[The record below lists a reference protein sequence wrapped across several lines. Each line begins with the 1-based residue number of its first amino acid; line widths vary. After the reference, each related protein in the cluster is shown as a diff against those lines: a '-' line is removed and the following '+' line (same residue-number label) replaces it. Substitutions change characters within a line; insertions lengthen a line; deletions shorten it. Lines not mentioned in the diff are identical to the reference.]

1 MKKIDQTINDMI
13 AEAKKQGEK
22 FDKSIAN
29 DPVYSQL
36 MSDLKFM
43 RDNRLLSEAADYI
56 KQLENKIE
64 TSQNLISDAKMF
76 EKMNQVGKQAF
87 TIDKKLVQHQ
97 NSNSMVELARGM
109 QDANNFVK
117 DLMKKISE
125 CKNMDESSELELYK
139 SRFTRKLEDIVTQ
152 LSTTSMNALFSLCYE
167 LLKLEADCKPE
178 NKFVK

>member
-43 RDNRLLSEAADYI
+43 RDNSLLSEAADYI
-56 KQLENKIE
+56 KKLENKIK

-76 EKMNQVGKQAF
+76 EKMNRGQAG
-87 TIDKKLVQHQ
+87 IHH
-97 NSNSMVELARGM
+97 
-109 QDANNFVK
+109 
-117 DLMKKISE
+117 
-125 CKNMDESSELELYK
+125 
-139 SRFTRKLEDIVTQ
+139 
-152 LSTTSMNALFSLCYE
+152 
-167 LLKLEADCKPE
+167 
-178 NKFVK
+178 

>member
-56 KQLENKIE
+56 K
-64 TSQNLISDAKMF
+64 
-76 EKMNQVGKQAF
+76 
-87 TIDKKLVQHQ
+87 
-97 NSNSMVELARGM
+97 
-109 QDANNFVK
+109 
-117 DLMKKISE
+117 
-125 CKNMDESSELELYK
+125 
-139 SRFTRKLEDIVTQ
+139 
-152 LSTTSMNALFSLCYE
+152 
-167 LLKLEADCKPE
+167 
-178 NKFVK
+178 